1 MKTIGVLTPS
11 GAVDEKALAGGIAY
25 WKTKDIRS
33 KNRRICTP
41 KIVFWPDR
49 TKNAPP
55 I

>member
-25 WKTKDIRS
+25 WKNKGYQVKESTNLYA
-33 KNRRICTP
+33 KNR
-41 KIVFWPDR
+41 FLADR
-49 TKNAPP
+49 TKSAPP